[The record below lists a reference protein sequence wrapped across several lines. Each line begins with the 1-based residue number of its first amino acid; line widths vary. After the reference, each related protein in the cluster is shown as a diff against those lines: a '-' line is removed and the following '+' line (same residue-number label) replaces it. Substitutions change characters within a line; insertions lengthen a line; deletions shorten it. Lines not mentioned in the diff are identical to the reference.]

1 MTAQTRFAL
10 YFTSPA
16 GSALARFGAGVLGY
30 DCDAGAPVA
39 RRQLDGIDA
48 AEAAAATAEPARYGF
63 HGTLM
68 APFAPAPGRSV
79 DELEAALAAFV
90 RGRAPVPLGRL
101 KVAGIGAFTALVPAG
116 PEDAVRTFAGDCVAA
131 FDGFRA
137 PLSSHEHE
145 RRLAA
150 RPGRTRWVRQHSS
163 QAGRPDMQHADHSH
177 GIQPSANPDRERLV
191 GRVLSVRGS
200 QAKVE
205 FPAVSSF
212 DPEEMRITV
221 GKFVGIRAGTSLLLG
236 VVTDVALTTEVVEDD
251 TSFAAAV
258 HLDIVVDI
266 PDYDTP

>member
-68 APFAPAPGRSV
+68 APFA
-79 DELEAALAAFV
+79 LALFV

-101 KVAGIGAFTALVPAG
+101 KVGGIGAFTALVPAG
-116 PEDAVRTFAGDCVAA
+116 PEHAVRTFAGDCVAA

-137 PLSSHEHE
+137 PLSARDRA
-145 RRLAA
+145 RRLATRLSPRQVELLDRWGYPYVFSEFRFHMTLTGRLPAHEQA
-150 RPGRTRWVRQHSS
+150 RWQAALAVAFAPLVPSQVDIDAVSLVRQE
-163 QAGRPDMQHADHSH
+163 
-177 GIQPSANPDRERLV
+177 DRDAPF
-191 GRVLSVRGS
+191 RVIAREPLQG
-200 QAKVE
+200 
-205 FPAVSSF
+205 
-212 DPEEMRITV
+212 
-221 GKFVGIRAGTSLLLG
+221 
-236 VVTDVALTTEVVEDD
+236 
-251 TSFAAAV
+251 
-258 HLDIVVDI
+258 
-266 PDYDTP
+266 